1 MKVCII
7 GSGAGG
13 RGASGRIRE
22 LDKQAQI
29 DIFNAQ
35 IEIGYK
41 GIKSLVNSYEC
52 KGLS

>member
-29 DIFNAQ
+29 DIFSAQ
-35 IEIGYK
+35 IEIGYRK
-41 GIKSLVNSYEC
+41 GS
-52 KGLS
+52 GL